1 MVGEPRFQ
9 RGNWQSHDQS
19 TRRHCL
25 QRNDRDPRIA
35 ARAGLQCR
43 SFLPQIS
50 GTTLTPEVHDRAVAQ
65 QVWSSGVMGN
75 ELNNTP
81 SLQPSNTP
89 VLFSDYHSHPQ
100 GHRVQHY
107 TQALL
112 QPWIHSAQ
120 VKGIIDIAFTD
131 HDRYHA
137 GIDFDELDRL
147 REKNPGVKIRAGIE
161 LDNDPETSAAGRK
174 WVEQNWERL
183 DFVLGSVH
191 YLSRPD
197 QMFDSVPAGA
207 QQFAGRDIDE
217 VYADYFR
224 RVREIAATGL
234 VDCLAHLDLV
244 KIHGHRLSGEIGS
257 LINETLDLI
266 RARNLAIELSTAGW
280 RKPVNELYPSDSIIV
295 LAMNKNISFTT
306 ASDAH
311 SHAQLGDKFPI
322 LAQRMATLGI
332 QQVCVFEKHNRTQLP
347 L

>member
-1 MVGEPRFQ
+1 MASDTLAP
-9 RGNWQSHDQS
+9 
-19 TRRHCL
+19 L
-25 QRNDRDPRIA
+25 Q
-35 ARAGLQCR
+35 
-43 SFLPQIS
+43 
-50 GTTLTPEVHDRAVAQ
+50 H
-65 QVWSSGVMGN
+65 
-75 ELNNTP
+75 
-81 SLQPSNTP
+81 SNTP
-89 VLFSDYHSHPQ
+89 ILLFSDYHTHPQ
-100 GHRVQHY
+100 GHRVQRY
-107 TQALL
+107 TQELL
-112 QPWIHSAQ
+112 QPWADSAR
-120 VKGIIDIAFTD
+120 KLGLIDIAFTD

-137 GIDFDELDRL
+137 GIDFDEIDQL
-147 REKNPGVKIRAGIE
+147 RERNPDLRIRAGIE
-161 LDNDPETSAAGRK
+161 LDNDPIHSAAGR
-174 WVEQNWERL
+174 NWIEKHWDKL

-191 YLSRPD
+191 FLDRPD
-197 QMFDSVPAGA
+197 QMFDSVPDGA
-207 QQFAGRDIDE
+207 TQFEGRDIDA

-234 VDCLAHLDLV
+234 VDCLAHLDLI